1 MIASTQTN
9 HPLAGT
15 QLPAVASKGEK
26 PIETVC
32 ARLKSAGMRITQPR
46 IAILSALLARNQPAS
61 IEQIYADLEDRSCDL
76 VTVYR
81 CLAVFETLGLV
92 RRSYFHNGTSLYEIK
107 LDGENRYHVV
117 CKQTNAV
124 EEIDPAAAADLRRAI
139 LRVEESLRLRG
150 YGEISHLVEFFGVAH
165 PGNNPREAIAPL
177 PARLRN

>member
-15 QLPAVASKGEK
+15 QLPAVAPKGEK
-26 PIETVC
+26 PIDLVC

-61 IEQIYADLEDRSCDL
+61 IEQIYADLADRSCDL

-92 RRSYFHNGTSLYEIK
+92 RRTYFHNGTGLYEIK
-107 LDGENRYHVV
+107 LGGENRYHVV

-124 EEIDPAAAADLRRAI
+124 EEIDPMLAADLRRAV
-139 LRVEESLRLRG
+139 LRVEESLRLHG
-150 YGEISHLVEFFGVAH
+150 YTEISHLVEFFGVAH
-165 PGNNPREAIAPL
+165 PGNPREAAVPS
-177 PARLRN
+177 PSRLRN

>member
-26 PIETVC
+26 PIDIVC

-46 IAILSALLARNQPAS
+46 IAILSALLARRQPAS

-81 CLAVFETLGLV
+81 CLAVFEALGLV

-107 LDGENRYHVV
+107 LDDESHYHVV

-124 EEIDPAAAADLRRAI
+124 EEIDPAVAADLRRAI
-139 LRVEESLRLRG
+139 FRVEESLRLHG
-150 YGEISHLVEFFGVAH
+150 YSEISHLVEFFGVAH
-165 PGNNPREAIAPL
+165 PGHQREAAASF
-177 PARLRN
+177 PARVRN

>member
-15 QLPAVASKGEK
+15 QLPAVAPKGEK
-26 PIETVC
+26 PIDLVC

-81 CLAVFETLGLV
+81 CLAVFEALGLV

-107 LDGENRYHVV
+107 LNSENRYHVV
-117 CKQTNAV
+117 CKRTNAV
-124 EEIDPAAAADLRRAI
+124 EEIDPALAADLRRAL
-139 LRVEESLRLRG
+139 LRIEESLRLRG
-150 YGEISHLVEFFGVAH
+150 YSEISHLVEFFGVAH
-165 PGNNPREAIAPL
+165 PGNPREAAAPF
-177 PARLRN
+177 PARVRN

>member
-15 QLPAVASKGEK
+15 QPPATPPKGEK
-26 PIETVC
+26 PIEIVC

-46 IAILSALLARNQPAS
+46 IAILSALLARRQPAS
-61 IEQIYADLEDRSCDL
+61 IEQIFADLEDRSCDL

-81 CLAVFETLGLV
+81 CLAVFEALGLV

-107 LDGENRYHVV
+107 LDEESRYHVV

-124 EEIDPAAAADLRRAI
+124 EEIDPALAAELRRAVFRI
-139 LRVEESLRLRG
+139 EESLRLRG
-150 YGEISHLVEFFGVAH
+150 YGEISHLVEFFGVAPAGH
-165 PGNNPREAIAPL
+165 PRETTTPL
-177 PARLRN
+177 PVRSRN

>member
-15 QLPAVASKGEK
+15 QQPAVAAKGEK
-26 PIETVC
+26 PIEIVC

-46 IAILSALLARNQPAS
+46 IAILSALLARRQPAS
-61 IEQIYADLEDRSCDL
+61 IEQIYADLADRSCDL

-81 CLAVFETLGLV
+81 CLAVFESLGLV

-107 LDGENRYHVV
+107 LDDESPYRVV
-117 CKQTNAV
+117 CKQTNQV
-124 EEIDPAAAADLRRAI
+124 EEIDPTVAADLRRAI

-150 YGEISHLVEFFGVAH
+150 YSEISHLVEFFGVTQPAHQREAAAPLAAH
-165 PGNNPREAIAPL
+165 P
-177 PARLRN
+177 RN

>member
-15 QLPAVASKGEK
+15 PPPAVASKGEK
-26 PIETVC
+26 PIEIVC

-46 IAILSALLARNQPAS
+46 IAILSALLARHQPAS
-61 IEQIYADLEDRSCDL
+61 IEQIYADLADRSCDL

-81 CLAVFETLGLV
+81 CLAVFEALGLV

-107 LDGENRYHVV
+107 LDDESRYHVV
-117 CKQTNAV
+117 CKRTHTV

-150 YGEISHLVEFFGVAH
+150 YSEISHLVEFFGVTNASH
-165 PGNNPREAIAPL
+165 QRETAAPL
-177 PARLRN
+177 TASTRN